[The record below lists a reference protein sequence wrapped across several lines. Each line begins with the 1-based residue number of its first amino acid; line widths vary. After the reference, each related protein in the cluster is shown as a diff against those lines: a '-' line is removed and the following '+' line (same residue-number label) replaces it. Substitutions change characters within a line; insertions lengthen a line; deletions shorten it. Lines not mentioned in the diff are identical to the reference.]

1 MWTLE
6 GGVPA
11 PPSLGAHMSDP
22 ASTGA
27 YEYALGRAQRGT
39 STVEDAPIT
48 HRNRTRICMATTHL
62 LARAV
67 IRRNDRVLVVRAT
80 GQAHTFLPGGHVE
93 DGEGLRDCLRRELRE
108 ELGVASEVGAYRG
121 VVEHR
126 WRRDGTPQYELNHC
140 FAVTAP
146 ALPDA
151 APTAEEGYLSFEW
164 VPADA
169 LGTVHLQ
176 PAPLRRLL
184 DPEEDAS
191 VPWWA
196 STLTEPAE
204 AE

>member
-1 MWTLE
+1 
-6 GGVPA
+6 
-11 PPSLGAHMSDP
+11 MS
-22 ASTGA
+22 
-27 YEYALGRAQRGT
+27 
-39 STVEDAPIT
+39 
-48 HRNRTRICMATTHL
+48 TTHL

-67 IRRNDRVLVVRAT
+67 IRRRNRVLVVRAD
-80 GQAHTFLPGGHVE
+80 GQPHTFLPGGHVE
-93 DGEGLRDCLRRELRE
+93 DGEGLEECLRRELQE

-151 APTAEEGYLSFEW
+151 APEAEEGYLSFEW
-164 VPADA
+164 APAGA
-169 LGTVHLQ
+169 LGTVNLQ
-176 PAPLRRLL
+176 PVPLRRLL
-184 DPEEDAS
+184 DPEADAS

-196 STLTEPAE
+196 STLKKPAE